1 MVHKNPGEPVLRIL
15 LFIPTM
21 DVIYAYAITSKQD
34 TEHIL
39 KSYIEVTILCFSK
52 KKSSQ
57 KSEINTDT
65 SLK

>member
-34 TEHIL
+34 SEHIL
-39 KSYIEVTILCFSK
+39 KSYQFILLKEK
-52 KKSSQ
+52 KIIPK
-57 KSEINTDT
+57 DRD
-65 SLK
+65 